1 MKNKENFKKH
11 LILVICAIIVFGII
25 FIALNIVQYKRYTEN
40 VNNALGQIIANIK
53 EEYPDV
59 KIEEIIQILNS
70 DSILQNNLLS
80 EYGIDIQKDSLVL
93 SNNGIYINYL
103 VWLTILIIILI
114 IVLTILII
122 KYNKSQSNKI
132 KEIEKYIEE
141 INNKNYALDI
151 QSNDEDELSVLK
163 NELYKITIML
173 KEQAEN
179 SKNDKLNLKKSL
191 EDISHQLKTPLT
203 SITIMLDNILDNPN
217 MDVDTRNEFIKDIHR
232 EVSNINFF
240 IQSLLKLSKFDANTI
255 EFNRKEEK
263 IQKIVDNAVKNVSMI
278 CDLKNIEI
286 IVENKCDA
294 LILCDL
300 NWQVEAVTN
309 ILKNSVEHSN
319 NGTKIYIKLES
330 NNIYSQITIK
340 DNGVGIDKKDLK
352 HIFDRFYK
360 GKNSSKDSVGIGL
373 SLAKTIIE
381 KDNGYITVDSE
392 LNKRTIFKIRYM
404 K

>member
-1 MKNKENFKKH
+1 
-11 LILVICAIIVFGII
+11 
-25 FIALNIVQYKRYTEN
+25 
-40 VNNALGQIIANIK
+40 
-53 EEYPDV
+53 
-59 KIEEIIQILNS
+59 
-70 DSILQNNLLS
+70 
-80 EYGIDIQKDSLVL
+80 
-93 SNNGIYINYL
+93 
-103 VWLTILIIILI
+103 
-114 IVLTILII
+114 
-122 KYNKSQSNKI
+122 
-132 KEIEKYIEE
+132 
-141 INNKNYALDI
+141 
-151 QSNDEDELSVLK
+151 
-163 NELYKITIML
+163 
-173 KEQAEN
+173 
-179 SKNDKLNLKKSL
+179 
-191 EDISHQLKTPLT
+191 
-203 SITIMLDNILDNPN
+203 
-217 MDVDTRNEFIKDIHR
+217 
-232 EVSNINFF
+232 
-240 IQSLLKLSKFDANTI
+240 
-255 EFNRKEEK
+255 
-263 IQKIVDNAVKNVSMI
+263 MI

-286 IVENKCDA
+286 IIENKCDA

-392 LNKRTIFKIRYM
+392 LNKGTIFKIRYM

>member
-1 MKNKENFKKH
+1 MKNKGNFKKY
-11 LILVICAIIVFGII
+11 LILVICTIIVFGII

-59 KIEEIIQILNS
+59 KMEEIIQILNS

-151 QSNDEDELSVLK
+151 QGNDEDELSVLK

-203 SITIMLDNILDNPN
+203 SITIMLDNILENPN

-263 IQKIVDNAVKNVSMI
+263 IQKIIDNAVKNVSMI

-286 IVENKCDA
+286 IIENKCDA

-392 LNKRTIFKIRYM
+392 LNKGTVFKIRYM